1 MQATIDGLSNKFD
14 LVAAKTWK
22 NLITSRAVRMSQ
34 PDSNYYEALRDY
46 SPDYRVCRVISDTQT
61 GLKKLL
67 IRVTQLYYDNFEEGN
82 KISTYSSVDSLDGQ
96 KIIVSQTDTLDT
108 MEQSMRA
115 MIQNSSRL
123 IDMELVNVLCNKFRY
138 VHPEAMKKFLIMV
151 AEKSAE
157 QVDSG
162 TFDTIKTPKNDTPY
176 YVGLGKIVQEILR
189 VTYRACVMDN
199 VNMNSKQAIVIKA
212 MNMYSS
218 SRISDS
224 GVLTIKRSVLK
235 FVEECDLSS
244 RENTNASFVL
254 IFILYILIK
263 SFDYI

>member
-1 MQATIDGLSNKFD
+1 
-14 LVAAKTWK
+14 
-22 NLITSRAVRMSQ
+22 
-34 PDSNYYEALRDY
+34 
-46 SPDYRVCRVISDTQT
+46 
-61 GLKKLL
+61 
-67 IRVTQLYYDNFEEGN
+67 
-82 KISTYSSVDSLDGQ
+82 
-96 KIIVSQTDTLDT
+96 
-108 MEQSMRA
+108 
-115 MIQNSSRL
+115 
-123 IDMELVNVLCNKFRY
+123 MELVNVLCNKFRY